1 MGKKI
6 VLDALGRE
14 MVVEENEELRPEPE
28 RDNRWL
34 KIYIYEEDN
43 GNKKYYIDI
52 FAAVEL
58 GLYDYQ
64 EACQEY
70 RRGGIYYYLT
80 PALLK
85 HLQEKF
91 AGRIRYIYLANEK
104 DKKEEKNEKD
114 YYGYYPYQDYRE
126 FFDKVDNFKPEE
138 PMLDETNNID
148 EFKGEFD
155 NKIRR

>member
-1 MGKKI
+1 MGKRV

-14 MVVEENEELRPEPE
+14 MVLEDEERKPEPVK
-28 RDNRWL
+28 DDRWL

-58 GLYDYQ
+58 GYYDYK

-70 RRGGIYYYLT
+70 NRGGRYYYLT
-80 PALLK
+80 PTLLK

-91 AGRIRYIYLANEK
+91 AGRIRYIYLAKEKTEKKEDNEK
-104 DKKEEKNEKD
+104 DF
-114 YYGYYPYQDYRE
+114 YGYSPYQDYRE
-126 FFDKVDNFKPEE
+126 FFDKVDNNKDSLPKVE
-138 PMLDETNNID
+138 DINSID
-148 EFKGEFD
+148 EFEGEFD
-155 NKIRR
+155 NNIRR